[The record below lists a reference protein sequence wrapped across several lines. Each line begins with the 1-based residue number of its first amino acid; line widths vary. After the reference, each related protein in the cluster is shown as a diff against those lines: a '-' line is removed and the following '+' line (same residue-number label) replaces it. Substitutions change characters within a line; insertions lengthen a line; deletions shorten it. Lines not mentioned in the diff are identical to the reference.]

1 MLRLSNPP
9 CALVL
14 SMALMATGCVSEQV
28 STSPAGALAAQEA
41 GAYLPEDIHSLARP
55 NEVRVTHVDL
65 DLKLDFDAKRLA
77 GEARLEL
84 RRFDREAPLVLDTQA
99 LRISAVLGEDGG
111 LREYELGPS
120 QGRLGQALQIQLEP
134 ADEAVY
140 VRYSTTPEGEAL
152 QWLAPEQTAGGEQ
165 PFLFTQG
172 QAILTRSWIPLQ
184 DSPGVRVSYS
194 ARIDCPAE
202 LTPVMSAESRGQST
216 AGVSEGRS
224 LHSFSLDLP
233 IPSYLIALAVGDLE
247 KSDVSERCAIWA
259 EPSVLP
265 LAASEFEDTE
275 SMIVAAEGLFGDYRW
290 GRYDVLVLPPAFPYG
305 GMENPL
311 LTFATPTV
319 LAGDKS
325 LVALIAHE
333 LAHSWSGNLVT
344 NATWSDFWL
353 NEGFTVYF
361 EKRIMELVYGTERAD
376 MERALD
382 WDGLQGELADL
393 EPWQTVLHIDLDGH
407 HPDDGF
413 SGVPYDKG
421 NLFLMRLEEIVGRPA
436 LDEFL
441 GNWFEAHAFESVTTA
456 DFVQF
461 LADELPEGHA
471 GIDLQDWLESP
482 GLPEDAPRTE
492 TPILAAVD
500 AEREALLKGA
510 SAAELDAADWNTQA
524 WLRFLKRLPTEPGSV
539 PMADL
544 DAAFDLT
551 AEGNSEILAAWLE
564 LSIRQDY
571 EPAYGRLE
579 DFLMTVGRRKFLSPL
594 YGALMETAPGAER
607 AKAIYASARPRYH
620 AVSAQTL
627 DGIVK

>member
-1 MLRLSNPP
+1 MLRLSNPS

-14 SMALMATGCVSEQV
+14 SAALMAAGCVSEHV
-28 STSPAGALAAQEA
+28 STSSAGALAAQEA
-41 GAYLPEDIHSLARP
+41 GAFLPEDIHSLARP

-65 DLKLDFDAKRLA
+65 DLKLDFEAKRLV

-120 QGRLGQALQIQLEP
+120 QGRLGQALSIQLEP
-134 ADEAVY
+134 DDEVVY

-152 QWLAPEQTAGGEQ
+152 QWLAPEQTAGGQQ

-202 LTPVMSAESRGQST
+202 LTPVMSAESRGQSD
-216 AGVSEGRS
+216 AGVSAGRS

-361 EKRIMELVYGTERAD
+361 EKRIMELVYGAERAD

-393 EPWQTVLHIDLDGH
+393 EPWQTVLHIDLAGH

-461 LADELPEGHA
+461 LADELPGGHA
-471 GIDLQDWLESP
+471 GIDLQNWLESP
-482 GLPEDAPRTE
+482 GLPDDAPRTE

-500 AEREALLKGA
+500 AEREALLGGKA
-510 SAAELDAADWNTQA
+510 AAELDAGEWNTQA

-539 PMADL
+539 PMAEL
-544 DAAFDLT
+544 DAAFELT
-551 AEGNSEILAAWLE
+551 AAGNSEILAAWLE

-571 EPAYGRLE
+571 GPAYGRLE
-579 DFLMTVGRRKFLSPL
+579 EFLMTVGRRKFLSPL
-594 YGALMETAPGAER
+594 YGALMESPAGAQR
-607 AKAIYASARPRYH
+607 AKAIYANARPRYH